1 MTNKRFRFSLR
12 ELLILTT
19 AIAALAA
26 EAQAL
31 GLSVIGFALLA
42 MLALLIARSLWQR
55 SPVVLLLSVPA
66 LVLLIIWSLLPE
78 VQ

>member
-31 GLSVIGFALLA
+31 GFSVTGFALLA

-55 SPVVLLLSVPA
+55 SPVVLQLSVPA